1 MRQMTDIPCCVET
14 GLLTGSCRKLEV
26 VLGWDGGW
34 AVLGRLAGRRAT
46 SPSRSLS
53 SSRSPSGTCRP
64 GSKTRRAVS
73 VLNRLGAALA
83 WLSLRHLDSDV
94 RLRDGLVRLRVRPL
108 GYGEVVGVMFDMI
121 RLLIEKA
128 TSHRL
133 KPCGPASL
141 DAPEKSRPIGDSC
154 GQRTPAE
161 SGRRQPQRSFKR
173 C

>member
-1 MRQMTDIPCCVET
+1 MGRAGQV
-14 GLLTGSCRKLEV
+14 
-26 VLGWDGGW
+26 GG
-34 AVLGRLAGRRAT
+34 
-46 SPSRSLS
+46 SPSDFTFPIAQLVEVAVRDLS
-53 SSRSPSGTCRP
+53 P
-64 GSKTRRAVS
+64 GIKDPRTAVS

-133 KPCGPASL
+133 
-141 DAPEKSRPIGDSC
+141 
-154 GQRTPAE
+154 
-161 SGRRQPQRSFKR
+161 
-173 C
+173 